1 MNTLFTH
8 SKKLAMLCLSA
19 GLLFPITTQAESE
32 LTLGNGRNSITQLQQ
47 ISKNTDK
54 AGSALYYPAD
64 FMTA

>member
-47 ISKNTDK
+47 ISKIRIRQVRLCIIRPT
-54 AGSALYYPAD
+54 S
-64 FMTA
+64 